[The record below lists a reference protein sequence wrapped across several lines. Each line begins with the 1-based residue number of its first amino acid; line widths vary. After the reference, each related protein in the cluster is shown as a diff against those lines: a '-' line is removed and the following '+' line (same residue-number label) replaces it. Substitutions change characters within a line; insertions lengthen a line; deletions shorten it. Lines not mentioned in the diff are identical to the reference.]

1 MKPKILIIGSTGKL
15 GIKLSNFCFKNK
27 ISIHTATCHTNSK
40 KLIYLNKKNKFS
52 EIFTLNISE
61 QKKSFL
67 NLLKT
72 TNFKL
77 IYFLDYGSNSL
88 EYLNLIIKYNSHS
101 YIAIA
106 NKEMIIAGGK
116 LLIESIRKSKNY
128 FIPLD
133 SEHFSLKNN
142 IINNNNI
149 KKLYITA
156 SGGPFYFSKFNNF
169 KNVKLNKVLSHPRWK
184 MGKNNLIDS
193 SNFMNK
199 ILEIYELSYIYDISL
214 DKIDFL
220 ISKSAFVHSVI
231 EYEDGIVSLNA
242 FKNNMLLTLIH
253 PLRYFFDINTN
264 IKSNSLL
271 MKNANFNLQNN
282 FDHRFNF
289 FKYYKTMKSFTH
301 IQQINLLL
309 LNNYAQSLYLSNKIK
324 YVDIIPFIFKS
335 LNRYPN
341 KCNFSSLLNI
351 VNYIKKFKYNV

>member
-1 MKPKILIIGSTGKL
+1 MIIGSTGKL

-27 ISIHTATCHTNSK
+27 INIHTATCHTNSK
-40 KLIYLNKKNKFS
+40 KLNYLNKRNKFC

-61 QKKSFL
+61 QKISFL
-67 NLLKT
+67 NLLKR

-77 IYFLDYGSNSL
+77 VYFLDYGSNSL
-88 EYLNLIIKYNSHS
+88 EYLNLIVKYNSHS

-142 IINNNNI
+142 IINNSNI

-214 DKIDFL
+214 NKIDFL
-220 ISKSAFVHSVI
+220 ISKSAFVHSII
-231 EYEDGIVSLNA
+231 EYEDGIVTLNA
-242 FKNNMLLTLIH
+242 FK
-253 PLRYFFDINTN
+253 
-264 IKSNSLL
+264 
-271 MKNANFNLQNN
+271 
-282 FDHRFNF
+282 
-289 FKYYKTMKSFTH
+289 
-301 IQQINLLL
+301 
-309 LNNYAQSLYLSNKIK
+309 
-324 YVDIIPFIFKS
+324 IIC
-335 LNRYPN
+335 Y
-341 KCNFSSLLNI
+341 
-351 VNYIKKFKYNV
+351 